1 MSESGNETGRL
12 GGKAALVTGA
22 SSGLGRATAIALA
35 RAGADV
41 ALVARSKQELDS
53 AKEEISEIGR
63 RALTLPVDLAS
74 EDETTEA
81 IWRTVEALGRIDVL
95 VNAAGTDVPGT
106 VEELDVEG
114 WDRTLAVNLRA
125 PFLLSKAVFPHM
137 REAGGGIIVNISSVA
152 GKKGWA
158 NASAYCA
165 SKFGLTGFTEALA
178 DEGKEHGIRA
188 IVLYPGAMATNW
200 GAFSPEERQEGGP
213 TEASP
218 TRVLPPERVADL
230 IAWLAAS
237 PPEFVLTE
245 GIILPGPVP
254 HEHDHGHFPGGDV
267 VPPGA
272 AVGLVG
278 LIVGPEPRR
287 QVDIAAR
294 RVLHERGD
302 EDVGTEEVLV
312 LDEPGRRVLR
322 VLEEQRTQH
331 GVAVLGGEPGRRC
344 KA

>member
-1 MSESGNETGRL
+1 MSQKEQGVGGNPLEGRV
-12 GGKAALVTGA
+12 GVVTGA

-41 ALVARSKQELDS
+41 ALAARSQ
-53 AKEEISEIGR
+53 EEIESAGEEVSRIGR

-74 EDETTEA
+74 EDEA
-81 IWRTVEALGRIDVL
+81 AGAVGRTVETLGRIDVL
-95 VNAAGTDVPGT
+95 VNAAGTDAPGT

-114 WDRTLAVNLRA
+114 WDRTLDVNLRA
-125 PFLLSKAVFPHM
+125 PFLLSKAAFPHM

-200 GAFSPEERQEGGP
+200 GNFSPEERQQSEP
-213 TEASP
+213 NEAP
-218 TRVLPPERVADL
+218 ATQILAPEQVAGF
-230 IAWLAAS
+230 IAWFVAS

-245 GIILPGPVP
+245 GIVLPI
-254 HEHDHGHFPGGDV
+254 E
-267 VPPGA
+267 
-272 AVGLVG
+272 
-278 LIVGPEPRR
+278 
-287 QVDIAAR
+287 
-294 RVLHERGD
+294 ER
-302 EDVGTEEVLV
+302 L
-312 LDEPGRRVLR
+312 P
-322 VLEEQRTQH
+322 
-331 GVAVLGGEPGRRC
+331 
-344 KA
+344 